1 MKKTF
6 AYALLV
12 LTALYSC
19 EEGNRKNPYF
29 PERLPMKSI

>member
-19 EEGNRKNPYF
+19 EEGKQE
-29 PERLPMKSI
+29 ERLPMKSI

>member
-12 LTALYSC
+12 LTALKK
-19 EEGNRKNPYF
+19 ENRKNPYF
-29 PERLPMKSI
+29 PKRLPMKSI